1 MPHRLTAENTVTAET
16 FISMAAKKS
25 DAEMRETVKY
35 ISDVNG
41 QDPSGNTPLIACA
54 YWNMK
59 ETMKELVKVGADA
72 DIKNNDGYSAMIF
85 ASEYS
90 DPEGV
95 LILIKAGGDPNIAN
109 NEGWTPLMWACFFG
123 HYETARALLEGGADI
138 NRKNSSMQSALNIAR
153 LRHLEAMESLLENH
167 IMTKNCPVPIGI
179 YDCPGNSGPEI

>member
-16 FISMAAKKS
+16 FISMAANKS

-35 ISDVNG
+35 ISDING

-59 ETMKELVKVGADA
+59 ETMKERVKVGADA

-95 LILIKAGGDPNIAN
+95 RILLDAGADPNAVN
-109 NEGWTPLMWACFFG
+109 SEGWTPLMCACFLG
-123 HYETARALLEGGADI
+123 HYDTAEALLRGGAALDPV
-138 NRKNSSMQSALNIAR
+138 NRYSQSALDIAR
-153 LRHLEAMESLLENH
+153 TRQLESLESLLEKYTGEYNISDDGYGH
-167 IMTKNCPVPIGI
+167 AAGPVV
-179 YDCPGNSGPEI
+179 